1 MYRPDKDR
9 SYYLARHAKLLVER
23 STWDAE
29 ARDVAEYHNPR
40 LGRWVTTDR
49 NVGGKRP
56 RKIIDSTA
64 TFTVRA
70 LVAGMMSGASSPG
83 RQWFRWTPRDP
94 NLSKSHRARKW
105 SEHATQVTERV
116 LRRSNTY
123 RALHQLYEELALFGT
138 AAVVME
144 PHPQRGMHL
153 YPLTWGQYCIENDWE
168 GNVCTLYREFE
179 STVGELVSQFGYSK
193 ACASTRNAWDRRLYE
208 QEVRIVHAIEPIH
221 DNARMGLGGTEQ
233 RWRSVYIEHGDDGN
247 RELLDEHEY
256 DRFPVLCPRWEVT
269 SNDAYG
275 RSLAMTTL
283 GDVMQLQHM
292 QLQKAKAIEY
302 QVEPPLDVPGDLK
315 NRDIDRLPGGLTS
328 TSGGERIQP
337 MWEVRL
343 NLSDLKQSEDEIRQ
357 RLRTNNLTDLF
368 LMLASSDRRQM
379 TAAEVAERHEEKL
392 LMLGPFYERLQNEL
406 FEPLV
411 EFAFYEAMARGEIMP
426 PPPELAGA
434 ELGLDFVS
442 MLAQAQRAVGTVAVD
457 RVLAVVQAVGAVG
470 RPEVS
475 DKLDPDAVV
484 DFYADALGA
493 PVDILRPT
501 EEVQALREARA
512 AAQAEAKKIEAMAMQ
527 AGAARDMAAAPTDQ
541 RNALTDVVSMFSGY
555 GTPGAA

>member
-1 MYRPDKDR
+1 MYRPEKDR

-23 STWDAE
+23 STWDSE
-29 ARDVAEYHNPR
+29 ARDVADYHNPR

-64 TFTVRA
+64 TFAVRA

-83 RQWFRWTPRDP
+83 RQWFRWVPRDP
-94 NLSKSHRARKW
+94 DIAKRHSARKW
-105 SEHATQVTERV
+105 AEHATQMTERM

-123 RALHQLYEELALFGT
+123 RALPQMYEELGLFGT
-138 AAVVME
+138 GPAILE
-144 PHPQRGMHL
+144 PHPRRGIHL
-153 YPLTWGQYCIENDWE
+153 YPMTWGQYCIENDWE
-168 GNVCTLYREFE
+168 GNVTSVYREFE
-179 STVGELVSQFGYSK
+179 TTVGELVAHFGYDK
-193 ACASTRNAWDRRLYE
+193 ACSATRHNWDRRNYE
-208 QEVRIVHAIEPIH
+208 HEVRIVHAIEPVH
-221 DNARMGLGGTEQ
+221 DMVTMGLGGSEQ
-233 RWRSVYIEHGDDGN
+233 KWTSVYIEHGDDGN
-247 RELLDEHEY
+247 KQLLDEHEY

-275 RSLAMTTL
+275 RGLAMATL

-302 QVEPPLDVPGDLK
+302 QVEPPLDIPGDIK

-328 TSGGERIQP
+328 TSGGERIQA

-343 NLSDLKQSEDEIRQ
+343 NLADLKQSEDEIRQ
-357 RLRTNNLTDLF
+357 RLRTNYFTDLF

-379 TAAEVAERHEEKL
+379 TATEVAERHQEKL
-392 LMLGPFYERLQNEL
+392 LMLGPVYERMHTEL

-411 EFAFYEAMARGEIMP
+411 EFAFYEAMKRGEIMP

-434 ELGLDFVS
+434 ELGIEFVS

-470 RPEVS
+470 RPEAA
-475 DKLDPDAVV
+475 DKLDPDALL
-484 DFYADALGA
+484 DFYSDALGA
-493 PVDILRPT
+493 PVDILRST
-501 EEVQALREARA
+501 EEVQALRQARA
-512 AAQAEAKKIEAMAMQ
+512 AAQAEAKKAEMMAVH
-527 AGAARDMAAAPTDQ
+527 AGAARDMASAPTDQ